1 MTDFSGQFRIIIIT
15 CYKRI
20 GFNLNVMR
28 QSLCLVINS
37 ITVNDFAALFNCTP
51 VDQASDYMMA
61 PT

>member
-1 MTDFSGQFRIIIIT
+1 MTDFSDQFRIIIT

-28 QSLCLVINS
+28 QSVCLVINS
-37 ITVNDFAALFNCTP
+37 ITGNDFASLFNCKP
-51 VDQASDYMMA
+51 VDEASDYMMA